1 MHSRSTSEFI
11 FIRIRAG
18 LPFSCA
24 AIVRSISATI
34 PSRMCCGATS
44 TLR

>member
-1 MHSRSTSEFI
+1 MHSLSTSEFI

-18 LPFSCA
+18 LPSWCA
-24 AIVRSISATI
+24 AIVRSISSMI
-34 PSRMCCGATS
+34 PWRMCAGATS